1 MKHFFG
7 VTLAFEIHWTK
18 ATSPGYFFQSTSH
31 KMGFVW
37 GKTDV
42 VVEGNKKQSCIFSAA
57 ARETQLNG
65 WGR

>member
-1 MKHFFG
+1 MTHFVW
-7 VTLAFEIHWTK
+7 VTLAFEMQRQHLLGI
-18 ATSPGYFFQSTSH
+18 FFQFTSR
-31 KMGFVW
+31 KMGIVW

-57 ARETQLNG
+57 LETQLFG